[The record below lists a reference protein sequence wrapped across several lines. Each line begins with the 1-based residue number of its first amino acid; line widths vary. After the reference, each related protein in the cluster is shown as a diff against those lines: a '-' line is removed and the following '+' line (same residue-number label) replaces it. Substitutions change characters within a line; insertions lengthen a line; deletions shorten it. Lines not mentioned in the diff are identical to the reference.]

1 MKFIYMLSSIS
12 HQRVFESFNNN
23 NDNLV
28 VGPKPDSP
36 ENHYGRMK
44 MRNICCYQNPGE
56 VQKIINKFGPDYF
69 IQADFSNLTRGIKLP
84 SKCKRIYV
92 SHGMVGRHVKD
103 MVRKD
108 KWNMDLWRG
117 CDLYCGATG
126 VFKDWIDYVSPGSNV
141 LINAIPQ
148 LDTVFGLRGL
158 DTKRS
163 VGCDGKTTIFF
174 GGFCCRDRIDFND
187 HNEDYFKTCIE
198 LERIASRNGWL
209 ILIKPRQVYKKM
221 YEFLTTHKSHW
232 GGWTKQYIEPYAKIQ
247 SSPFVKFIGTSC
259 GLSTYYAASDVM
271 VINGCSTI
279 EVESYALGKQL
290 VIVNTKKDAIGEFAF
305 TDEKD
310 DTCFRVKNMS
320 DLECNINQALLNP
333 RDKLSNQAL
342 FLSKVGITVDG
353 KMHKR
358 VIDRVCGL

>member
-1 MKFIYMLSSIS
+1 VKFIYMLSSIA

-23 NDNLV
+23 NDNLI

-36 ENHYGRMK
+36 GNHYGRMK
-44 MRNICCYQNPGE
+44 IRNICYYQKPGE
-56 VQKIINKFGPDYF
+56 VQGIVDKFGPDYF
-69 IQADFSNLTRGIKLP
+69 IQADFSNLTRGMRLP

-103 MVRKD
+103 MVSKD

-141 LINAIPQ
+141 LTNAIPQ
-148 LDTVFGLRGL
+148 LDRIFELRGL
-158 DTKRS
+158 STKGL
-163 VGCDGKTTIFF
+163 VGYDGRTTIFF

-209 ILIKPRQVYKKM
+209 IVIKPRQAYKKM
-221 YEFLTTHKSHW
+221 HDFLTAHKAHW
-232 GGWTKQYIEPYAKIQ
+232 GGWTKQYIEPYAKLQ
-247 SSPFVKFIGTSC
+247 GSPFVKFLNTTC
-259 GLSTYYAASDVM
+259 GLSTYYAACDAM
-271 VINGCSTI
+271 VINGCSTM

-290 VIVNTKKDAIGEFAF
+290 VIVNTKKDALGEFAF
-305 TDEKD
+305 TDERD
-310 DTCFRVKNMS
+310 DTCFRVKSMDN
-320 DLECNINQALLNP
+320 LERSVNKALLNP
-333 RDKLSNQAL
+333 QDKLNNQAS
-342 FLSKVGITVDG
+342 FLSRVGITVDG
-353 KMHKR
+353 EMHKR
-358 VIDRVCGL
+358 VIDRICSL